1 LLSTRKGCTKGLVK
15 PLLFVLFNNVSRYNY
30 CLHMRWTSKVV
41 NLRVVVFYDGFNQSE
56 NNLSRVDNLMFTSY
70 MNTLNYF
77 IIPKLLKV
85 VYYLNLLFCRRL
97 QNNFWKKIYNY
108 RTGLK
113 KNIQLQNRTEKKYT
127 ITEPDWKK
135 IYNYRTVIVYFF
147 SVRFCN
153 CIFFFS
159 PVL

>member
-1 LLSTRKGCTKGLVK
+1 
-15 PLLFVLFNNVSRYNY
+15 
-30 CLHMRWTSKVV
+30 MRWTSKVV

-113 KNIQLQNRTEKKYT
+113 KNIQLQNRTEKKPDFQHT
-127 ITEPDWKK
+127 SGCQGLQTERQP
-135 IYNYRTVIVYFF
+135 IVFYIMYVWVVQWVVYHVSKF
-147 SVRFCN
+147 SVKHPN
-153 CIFFFS
+153 CLITFT
-159 PVL
+159 

>member
-1 LLSTRKGCTKGLVK
+1 
-15 PLLFVLFNNVSRYNY
+15 
-30 CLHMRWTSKVV
+30 MRWTSKVV

-113 KNIQLQNRTEKKYT
+113 KNIQLQNRTEKEYTITEPDWKRIYNYRTGLKKNIQLQNRTEKEYT

-135 IYNYRTVIVYFF
+135 TWF
-147 SVRFCN
+147 STHFRLSGVADRATT
-153 CIFFFS
+153 
-159 PVL
+159 